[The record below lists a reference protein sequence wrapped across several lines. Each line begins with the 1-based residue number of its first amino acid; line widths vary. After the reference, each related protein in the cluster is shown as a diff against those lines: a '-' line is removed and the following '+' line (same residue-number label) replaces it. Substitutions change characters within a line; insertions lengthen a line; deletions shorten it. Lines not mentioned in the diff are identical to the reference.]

1 MLIGVKTGF
10 TTPAGSCLIASASK
24 EDLELIAVI
33 LQSDQTEDKLS
44 ERYLDVLSLF
54 NYGYDV
60 YTLRSIAKK
69 AQVVQTVNISNATRD
84 TKRLDMA
91 VSEDINILIK
101 KENISS
107 TISPDIKLKDKLKAP
122 IKKGDVV
129 GSVTYSSEDIT
140 YTYDLIANN
149 DVKPSYFFIIVIILV
164 VMLLLFLGYLRI
176 KKKKRKN
183 SNKANKNFQNYIM
196 Y

>member
-107 TISPDIKLKDKLKAP
+107 TISPDIKLTDKLKAP

>member
-1 MLIGVKTGF
+1 
-10 TTPAGSCLIASASK
+10 
-24 EDLELIAVI
+24 
-33 LQSDQTEDKLS
+33 LQSDQTEDGLS

-54 NYGYDV
+54 NYGYDM
-60 YTLRSIAKK
+60 YTLRPIAKK

-101 KENISS
+101 KENLSS

-129 GSVTYSSEDIT
+129 GTVTYSSEDIT

-149 DVKPSYFFIIVIILV
+149 DVKPSYFFIIVLILI

-176 KKKKRKN
+176 KNKKRKN
-183 SNKANKNFQNYIM
+183 SKKANKNFQDYIM